1 MPRICEMTRKGPVT
15 GNLVSHSNIKTRT
28 LWNTNLHRKKFTVS
42 ELAQTLTLRLSTH
55 AIKTID
61 KQGGFSRA
69 LLLAKDELLS
79 DRLLHVK
86 KQLQKALRKGSPKA
100 ASAAAPTATKTKAA
114 GTEKVRK

>member
-1 MPRICEMTRKGPVT
+1 MSRFCEMTGRGPTT

-28 LWNTNLHRKKFTVS
+28 LWNINLQKKKYTVT
-42 ELAQTLTLRLSTH
+42 ELSQTLTVKVSTH

-79 DRLLHVK
+79 DKLLHVK
-86 KQLQKALRKGSPKA
+86 KQLIKALRSTSKPTAPTETKK
-100 ASAAAPTATKTKAA
+100 AAAPKATKKAA
-114 GTEKVRK
+114 AK